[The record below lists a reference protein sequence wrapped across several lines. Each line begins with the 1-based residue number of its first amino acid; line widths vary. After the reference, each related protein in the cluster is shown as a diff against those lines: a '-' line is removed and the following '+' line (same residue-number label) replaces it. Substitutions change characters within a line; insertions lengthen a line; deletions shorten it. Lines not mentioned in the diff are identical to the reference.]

1 MSEATGGANAL
12 DLRAPIGVLFSALGA
27 LLAGYGLLTSGDA
40 MYDRSGGVNLNL
52 WWGAVMLLFGALMLG
67 GALRARTRGAA
78 PGSRG

>member
-27 LLAGYGLLTSGDA
+27 LLAGYGLLTAGNA

-52 WWGAVMLLFGALMLG
+52 WWGAVMLVFGVLMLG
-67 GALRARTRGAA
+67 GALRARARASA